1 LNFATNSFCPDAFA
15 ERLLEIRKATGLTG
29 GKIALCGGV
38 TKQTFSGYLHT
49 GRLPSANVL
58 ANWVSKLG
66 INANWLLTGQGP
78 MFLEHLGQEQASS
91 IGEAMEELS
100 DLADAPY
107 GASDAVAE

>member
-1 LNFATNSFCPDAFA
+1 MNSFCPDAFA
-15 ERLLEIRKATGLTG
+15 DRLRDIRKATGLTG

-58 ANWVSKLG
+58 ANWVTKLG

-78 MFLEHLGQEQASS
+78 MFLEQPGQAPDCAA
-91 IGEAMEELS
+91 GEAVELPE
-100 DLADAPY
+100 LADAPR
-107 GASDAVAE
+107 APSAARADD

>member
-1 LNFATNSFCPDAFA
+1 LNFATNCFCPDAFA

-29 GKIALCGGV
+29 GRIAQCGGV

-78 MFLEHLGQEQASS
+78 MFLEQLGQEQAGCASKAA
-91 IGEAMEELS
+91 EPE
-100 DLADAPY
+100 LADAPC
-107 GASDAVAE
+107 GASTAVAE

>member
-15 ERLLEIRKATGLTG
+15 DRLREIRKATGLTG

-58 ANWVSKLG
+58 ANWVTKLG
-66 INANWLLTGQGP
+66 LNANWLLTGQGP
-78 MFLEHLGQEQASS
+78 MFLEQLGQNQHCAA
-91 IGEAMEELS
+91 GEAAELPEC
-100 DLADAPY
+100 ADAPRVP
-107 GASDAVAE
+107 AAAAVD